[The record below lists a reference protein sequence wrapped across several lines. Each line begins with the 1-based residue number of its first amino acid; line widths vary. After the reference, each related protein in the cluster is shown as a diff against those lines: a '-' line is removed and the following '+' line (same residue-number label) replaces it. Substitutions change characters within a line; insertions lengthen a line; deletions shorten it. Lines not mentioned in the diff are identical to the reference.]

1 MDEPMTADETAALAD
16 TLAALLEQIETGEL
30 TAGPA
35 ATPMQYGEAL
45 SIGMIGES
53 CAWTPLVA
61 QC

>member
-1 MDEPMTADETAALAD
+1 MSEPTTTEESAALAD
-16 TLAALLEQIETGEL
+16 AVAALLERIETGEL

-35 ATPMQYGEAL
+35 ATPMQYGEAP

-53 CAWTPLVA
+53 CAWIPLVA